1 MALSSIAKATRSATS
16 KATGLLIVQ
25 VKSGGW
31 LTEPSS
37 LTPRPWRSWGIS
49 RTLAKSI
56 LPRTNRLPATTT
68 RQTAYSSS
76 VRCGRFLEENDHPGR
91 GPAAPIGPRCRAPLN
106 LSAAGA
112 TNNGSLDRGRPG
124 KAVGLGGIMHQSRP
138 LAAASAA
145 LVCGS
150 IASAS
155 GVVVQIAGHE
165 GDGKSVI
172 AAVSQSSSTIAAMLP
187 SPSTIAALLPS
198 PGTTATI
205 PPGPSTVATVPPG
218 PSATPAAVVS
228 PPPPAKSAPA
238 VSAPVKRQDSAS
250 QSNSPQTTRL
260 DAFAPAV
267 TASTTAATTD
277 LTEQP
282 APAPKKSQKAGHSA
296 NERNR
301 GRNDAGWGRYAHE
314 RPTSS
319 W

>member
-1 MALSSIAKATRSATS
+1 MAKS
-16 KATGLLIVQ
+16 GLL
-25 VKSGGW
+25 SAAR
-31 LTEPSS
+31 
-37 LTPRPWRSWGIS
+37 PRS
-49 RTLAKSI
+49 RTGGADG
-56 LPRTNRLPATTT
+56 
-68 RQTAYSSS
+68 TA
-76 VRCGRFLEENDHPGR
+76 VRP
-91 GPAAPIGPRCRAPLN
+91 PLN

-112 TNNGSLDRGRPG
+112 TNKGSLDRGRPG
-124 KAVGLGGIMHQSRP
+124 RAVGLGGIMHQSRP

-172 AAVSQSSSTIAAMLP
+172 AAVSQSLSTIATIPL
-187 SPSTIAALLPS
+187 SPSTIATAPPS
-198 PGTTATI
+198 PGTIAAV
-205 PPGPSTVATVPPG
+205 PLSPSTT
-218 PSATPAAVVS
+218 PSAVVS
-228 PPPPAKSAPA
+228 PPPPAKSAPARSAPAVSAPA

-250 QSNSPQTTRL
+250 PSNSPQTTRL

-277 LTEQP
+277 LATTDLAQQP
-282 APAPKKSQKAGHSA
+282 VPAPKKSQKAARSA

-301 GRNDAGWGRYAHE
+301 GWNDAAGWGRYGHE
-314 RPTSS
+314 KPTSS

>member
-1 MALSSIAKATRSATS
+1 MGAL
-16 KATGLLIVQ
+16 TGV
-25 VKSGGW
+25 GR
-31 LTEPSS
+31 E
-37 LTPRPWRSWGIS
+37 R
-49 RTLAKSI
+49 
-56 LPRTNRLPATTT
+56 RL
-68 RQTAYSSS
+68 
-76 VRCGRFLEENDHPGR
+76 DW
-91 GPAAPIGPRCRAPLN
+91 
-106 LSAAGA
+106 
-112 TNNGSLDRGRPG
+112 
-124 KAVGLGGIMHQSRP
+124 GGIMHQSRP

-172 AAVSQSSSTIAAMLP
+172 AAVSQSLSTIAAIPP
-187 SPSTIAALLPS
+187 SPSTIAALLPG
-198 PGTTATI
+198 PGTI
-205 PPGPSTVATVPPG
+205 ATVPPG
-218 PSATPAAVVS
+218 PSATPSAVVS

-250 QSNSPQTTRL
+250 QSNSPQVTRL

-267 TASTTAATTD
+267 TASTTAAMTD

-282 APAPKKSQKAGHSA
+282 VPAPKKSQKAGHSG

-301 GRNDAGWGRYAHE
+301 GRNEAAGWGRYAHE

>member
-1 MALSSIAKATRSATS
+1 
-16 KATGLLIVQ
+16 
-25 VKSGGW
+25 
-31 LTEPSS
+31 
-37 LTPRPWRSWGIS
+37 
-49 RTLAKSI
+49 
-56 LPRTNRLPATTT
+56 
-68 RQTAYSSS
+68 
-76 VRCGRFLEENDHPGR
+76 
-91 GPAAPIGPRCRAPLN
+91 LN

-172 AAVSQSSSTIAAMLP
+172 AAVSQSLSTIAAIPP

-198 PGTTATI
+198 P
-205 PPGPSTVATVPPG
+205 STVATVPPG
-218 PSATPAAVVS
+218 PSTTPSAVVS

-238 VSAPVKRQDSAS
+238 VSAPVKRQDPAS
-250 QSNSPQTTRL
+250 QSNSPQVTRL

-277 LTEQP
+277 LAEQP
-282 APAPKKSQKAGHSA
+282 VPAPKKSQKAGRSA

-301 GRNDAGWGRYAHE
+301 SDAAGWGRYAHE

>member
-1 MALSSIAKATRSATS
+1 M
-16 KATGLLIVQ
+16 
-25 VKSGGW
+25 
-31 LTEPSS
+31 
-37 LTPRPWRSWGIS
+37 
-49 RTLAKSI
+49 
-56 LPRTNRLPATTT
+56 
-68 RQTAYSSS
+68 
-76 VRCGRFLEENDHPGR
+76 
-91 GPAAPIGPRCRAPLN
+91 N

-155 GVVVQIAGHE
+155 VVVVQIAGHE

-172 AAVSQSSSTIAAMLP
+172 AAVSQSLSTIAAVPL
-187 SPSTIAALLPS
+187 
-198 PGTTATI
+198 
-205 PPGPSTVATVPPG
+205 GPSTVATIPQSPSTIATAPPS
-218 PSATPAAVVS
+218 PSTTPSTVVS
-228 PPPPAKSAPA
+228 PPSPA